1 MRFKLFAAALI
12 TLTFACRALAD
23 TSQPPAGPMG
33 QRVSSYIVA
42 FNAGQ
47 AQMLAWVKANMT
59 AQALA
64 ARTTADRIASYQRM
78 RGDLQSLKFVRV
90 LSSGPAELAV
100 EARGGSGDPITLDF
114 HFDGTPLE
122 QVTGLGV
129 RIGAGAVPPLPS
141 VNHTLDDA
149 KLGDA
154 LNPFLAARSREGRFS
169 GAVLVANHESTI
181 FASAYGSANK
191 PFGIPNSLTT
201 RFNLGSIDKL
211 MTRIAIEQLVEK
223 GRLHYDDTL
232 GSLLPS
238 YPNRDAAQRVSLQQL
253 VDMTSG
259 IGDFFG
265 DQFDNS
271 PKDRFRSLQDYLP
284 LFGSKPLA
292 FAPGSSHLYS
302 NGGYVVL
309 GLIIERVTGTSYYN
323 YVEHHIFAPADMTD
337 SGWYDVDDP
346 VTRVATGYTQTPGG
360 LRSNVYELPARGS
373 SAGGGYSTA
382 DDLLK
387 FARALEGGR
396 LLNARGTALVLGSG
410 IGIAGGTAGCN
421 AALEIDP
428 PSGYTIVVLSNLDP
442 PSAEAVDAQIRA
454 WLGL

>member
-1 MRFKLFAAALI
+1 MRCKLLAAVAIALS
-12 TLTFACRALAD
+12 FNGRALAD
-23 TSQPPAGPMG
+23 TSQPLAGPMG

-59 AQALA
+59 AEAIA
-64 ARTTADRIASYQRM
+64 ARTSAERDTIYQRM
-78 RGDLQSLKFVRV
+78 RGDFQSLKFVRV
-90 LSSGPAELAV
+90 LSSGPAELAI

-114 HFDGTPLE
+114 RFDGTPLE
-122 QVTGLGV
+122 RVAGLGV
-129 RIGAGAVPPLPS
+129 RIGARAAAPLPS
-141 VNHTLDDA
+141 VNHTLDDTQIGA
-149 KLGDA
+149 A
-154 LNPFLAARSREGRFS
+154 LNALLTTRTREGKFS
-169 GAVLVANHESTI
+169 GTVLVAHHGSTI
-181 FASAYGSANK
+181 FDGAYGSASK
-191 PFGIPNSLTT
+191 SFGIQNSTTT

-211 MTRIAIEQLVEK
+211 MTRIAIEQLVED
-223 GRLHYDDTL
+223 GRIHYDDKL
-232 GSLLPS
+232 GTLLPS
-238 YPNRDAAQRVSLQQL
+238 YPNRDAARRVDLQQL

-265 DQFDNS
+265 SEFDDS
-271 PKDRFRSLQDYLP
+271 PKDRFRSLQDYVP
-284 LFGSKPLA
+284 LFASKPLA
-292 FAPGSSHLYS
+292 FAPGSAHLYS

-309 GLIIERVTGTSYYN
+309 GLIIERVTGMSYYS
-323 YVEHHIFAPADMTD
+323 YIAHHVFAPAGMTG

-382 DDLLK
+382 GDLLK

-396 LLNARGTALVLGSG
+396 LLNARGTALMLGPG
-410 IGIAGGTAGCN
+410 IGVAGGTAGCN

-428 PSGYTIVVLSNLDP
+428 QSGYIIVVLSNYDP
-442 PSAEAVDAQIRA
+442 PSAETVDAQIRA
-454 WLGL
+454 SLGL

>member
-1 MRFKLFAAALI
+1 MRLKFLVAAIVA
-12 TLTFACRALAD
+12 LTFASRALAD
-23 TSQPPAGPMG
+23 ISQPPTGPMG
-33 QRVSSYIVA
+33 QRVSAYIVA

-47 AQMLAWVKANMT
+47 AQMLAWVKANLT
-59 AQALA
+59 AEAIA
-64 ARTTADRIASYQRM
+64 ARPSADRIAVYQRM

-100 EARGGSGDPITLDF
+100 EARGGSGDLLTLDF
-114 HFDGTPLE
+114 RFDGTPLE
-122 QVTGLGV
+122 LVTSLGV
-129 RIGAGAVPPLPS
+129 RIGAGAVPPLSS
-141 VNHTLDDA
+141 VNRTLDDA
-149 KLGDA
+149 KLGAVLNA
-154 LNPFLAARSREGRFS
+154 LLTARTREGKFS
-169 GAVLVANHESTI
+169 GSVLVAHHGSNVFS
-181 FASAYGSANK
+181 AAYGSANK

-201 RFNLGSIDKL
+201 RFNLGSINKL
-211 MTRIAIEQLVEK
+211 MTRVAIEQLVED

-238 YPNRDAAQRVSLQQL
+238 YPNRDAARRVDLQQL

-265 DQFDNS
+265 TEFDNS

-292 FAPGSSHLYS
+292 FAPGAAHLYS

-309 GLIIERVTGTSYYN
+309 GLIIERVTGMSYYS
-323 YVEHHIFAPADMTD
+323 YIAHHVFAPAGMTD

-346 VTRVATGYTQTPGG
+346 VTRVATGYTQTPDG

-382 DDLLK
+382 GDLLK
-387 FARALEGGR
+387 FARALESGR
-396 LLNARGTALVLGSG
+396 LLNARGTALVLGPG
-410 IGIAGGTAGCN
+410 IGVAGGTAGCN

-428 PSGYTIVVLSNLDP
+428 QSGYTIVVLSNYDP

>member
-1 MRFKLFAAALI
+1 MRFKFLAAAFIALA
-12 TLTFACRALAD
+12 FACRALAD
-23 TSQPPAGPMG
+23 TSQLPAGPMG
-33 QRVSSYIVA
+33 QRVSSYVVA

-59 AQALA
+59 AQAIA
-64 ARTTADRIASYQRM
+64 ARTNADQIALYQRM
-78 RGDLQSLKFVRV
+78 RGDLKSLKFLRV
-90 LSSGPAELAV
+90 LSGGPAELTIEV
-100 EARGGSGDPITLDF
+100 RGGSGDPVTMDF
-114 HFDGTPLE
+114 RFDGSPLE
-122 QVTGLGV
+122 RVTGLGV

-141 VNHTLDDA
+141 VNHTLDDV
-149 KLGDA
+149 KLSVA
-154 LNPFLAARSREGRFS
+154 LRAFLKTRTGEGKFS
-169 GAVLVANHESTI
+169 GSVLVAHHGSTV
-181 FASAYGSANK
+181 FGNAYGSANK

-211 MTRIAIEQLVEK
+211 MTRIAIEQLVEA
-223 GRLHYDDTL
+223 GRLHYDDKL
-232 GSLLPS
+232 ASLLPS
-238 YPNRDAAQRVSLQQL
+238 YPNHDAARRVDLQQL

-265 DQFDNS
+265 AEFDSS

-284 LFGSKPLA
+284 LFGTRPLA
-292 FAPGSSHLYS
+292 FAPGSAHLYS

-309 GLIIERVTGTSYYN
+309 GLIIERVTGTSYYD
-323 YVEHHIFAPADMTD
+323 YVERHIFAPAGMTD

-360 LRSNVYELPARGS
+360 LRSNIYELPARGS
-373 SAGGGYSTA
+373 SAGGGYSTSL
-382 DDLLK
+382 DLLK

-396 LLNARGTALVLGSG
+396 LLNTLGTALVLGPG

-428 PSGYTIVVLSNLDP
+428 QSGYIIVVLSNYDP

>member
-1 MRFKLFAAALI
+1 MRSKFLAAALI
-12 TLTFACRALAD
+12 ALAFACPALAD
-23 TSQPPAGPMG
+23 TSQLPAGPLG
-33 QRVSSYIVA
+33 QRVNSYIVA

-47 AQMLAWVKANMT
+47 AQMLAWANDNMT
-59 AQALA
+59 AQALE
-64 ARTTADRIASYQRM
+64 ARTNADRIALYQRM
-78 RGDLQSLKFVRV
+78 RGDLKSLTFVRV
-90 LSSGPAELAV
+90 VSSAPAELAI
-100 EARGGSGDPITLDF
+100 EARGGSGDPVTLDF
-114 HFDGTPLE
+114 RFDGTPLE
-122 QVTGLGV
+122 RVTGLGV
-129 RIGAGAVPPLPS
+129 RVGAGAVPPVQP

-149 KLGDA
+149 KLGAA
-154 LNPFLAARSREGRFS
+154 LNAFLKARTGEGKFS
-169 GAVLVANHESTI
+169 GSVIVAHHGSTI
-181 FASAYGSANK
+181 FGNAYGLANK

-211 MTRIAIEQLVEK
+211 MTRIAIEQLVEA
-223 GRLHYDDTL
+223 GRLRYADKL

-238 YPNRDAAQRVSLQQL
+238 YPNRDAAQRVDLQQL

-265 DQFDNS
+265 DAFDNS
-271 PKDRFRSLQDYLP
+271 PKNRFRSLQDYLP
-284 LFGSKPLA
+284 LFATKPLA
-292 FAPGSSHLYS
+292 FAPGSAHLYS

-309 GLIIERVTGTSYYN
+309 GLVIERVTGTSYFD
-323 YVEHHIFAPADMTD
+323 YVKRHIFAPAGMTD

-346 VTRVATGYTQTPGG
+346 VTRVATGYTRTSGG

-373 SAGGGYSTA
+373 SAGGGYSTSL
-382 DDLLK
+382 DLLK

-396 LLNARGTALVLGSG
+396 LLSARGTALVLGPG
-410 IGIAGGTAGCN
+410 IGVAGGTAGCN

-428 PSGYTIVVLSNLDP
+428 QSGYIIAVLSNYDP